1 MILTPNKIYE
11 NFISQVIDK
20 SKTVDLLITFIE
32 TIGDDVIREECIHIL
47 NKIDIHHNKVFKI
60 LENIFLSDS
69 NGDLRYAAARVI
81 KNKFLNKAL
90 SPFLWALKFESSYN
104 CLVCIIKSLEE
115 ISDTKIKSVL
125 INEIKKINI
134 EPFKESLS
142 SLTIKNEIESYSHR
156 NLAEILINHITIFSL
171 KKKFNKLKCE
181 VEKGLIVDLD
191 LSNIDDQVINWH
203 DREILQD
210 CSDILGIQHLK
221 KLNNLKVYPLKW
233 VISNEL
239 TFASSLALIE
249 ALEGL
254 NNDVAKK
261 ALIFEID
268 KIDDR
273 KFLLSIKTLLKTYN
287 SLENLSTSKLSDIYR
302 NFILISFLKK
312 KYEEL
317 NYELDNGE
325 IVKLQIEGKALITLP
340 EFIYHLSS
348 LFSLVLKNCN
358 LYSLP
363 HSIGAFQNLKILN
376 LEGNNLTSLPNS
388 IRNLQSLQNLNLSR
402 NKITTLPNFIGIL
415 SSLEELNMENN
426 DLVKLPKS
434 IGDLILLKHLNV
446 SRNRLKSIP
455 QSIGALKSLQSLNL
469 YSNKI
474 VDLPES
480 IGLLQS
486 LENLNLDKNLLE
498 KVPDSI
504 GSLSL
509 LKFLKLEENSLVSL
523 PENIKLLKSLEHLDV
538 GWNRLENLPK
548 FISSLSSLK
557 TLRLSHN
564 KLKNFPDAVCNLSS
578 LEYLNAS
585 RNELSLLPEFFG
597 NLISLKVLKL
607 SDNCILNVPNSIG
620 ALWSLEI
627 LDLCGNKVE
636 SLPET
641 IGKLSSL
648 NELYLNG
655 NQLKNLPHSFKE
667 LKSLKKLSLND
678 NKLTNLPEFVL
689 NTLSN

>member
-11 NFISQVIDK
+11 SFRSQVIDK
-20 SKTVDLLITFIE
+20 SKTVDLLITLIE
-32 TIGDDVIREECIHIL
+32 TIEDDAIREECVNIL
-47 NKIDIHHNKVFKI
+47 NKIDLHHNKVFKI

-90 SPFLWALKFESSYN
+90 SPFLWALKYESSYN

-115 ISDTKIKSVL
+115 INDNIIKAVL

-142 SLTIKNEIESYSHR
+142 SLIVKNGIESYSYR
-156 NLAEILINHITIFSL
+156 KLGEILINHTTIFFL
-171 KKKFNKLKCE
+171 KKKFKKLNYE

-191 LSNIDDQVINWH
+191 LSNIDDLVIDWH
-203 DREILQD
+203 YREILQD

-233 VISNEL
+233 VINNEL
-239 TFASSLALIE
+239 TFTSSLALIK

-261 ALIFEID
+261 ALISEID

-273 KFLLSIKTLLKTYN
+273 KFLLSIQTLLKTCN

-312 KYEEL
+312 KDEKL
-317 NYELDNGE
+317 NYELVNGE

-340 EFIYHLSS
+340 EFICHLSS
-348 LFSLVLKNCN
+348 LRSLVLKNCN

-363 HSIGAFQNLKILN
+363 HSIGTFQNLKILN
-376 LEGNNLTSLPNS
+376 IEGNNLTSLPKS
-388 IRNLQSLQNLNLSR
+388 IRNLQSLQNLDLSR
-402 NKITTLPNFIGIL
+402 NKIAILPYFIGML
-415 SSLEELNMENN
+415 SSLEDLNIENN
-426 DLVKLPKS
+426 YLVKLPKT
-434 IGDLILLKHLNV
+434 IGDLFLLKHLNA
-446 SRNRLKSIP
+446 SRNQLKDIP
-455 QSIGALKSLQSLNL
+455 QSIISLKSLQSLKL

-480 IGLLQS
+480 IGLLHS
-486 LENLNLDKNLLE
+486 LENLDLDRNILE

-509 LKFLKLEENSLVSL
+509 LKVLKIEENSLVSL
-523 PENIKLLKSLEHLDV
+523 PESIKLLKSLEHLYV
-538 GWNRLENLPK
+538 GWNRLDNFPK
-548 FISSLSSLK
+548 GISSLSSLK
-557 TLRLSHN
+557 TLHLSNN
-564 KLKNFPDAVCNLSS
+564 KLKNFPDAVCFLPS

-585 RNELSLLPEFFG
+585 CNELSLLPEVIG

-607 SDNCILNVPNSIG
+607 SDNSILNVPNSIG
-620 ALWSLEI
+620 SLLSLET
-627 LDLCGNKVE
+627 LNLCGNKIE
-636 SLPET
+636 SVPKT

-655 NQLKNLPHSFKE
+655 NQLKNLPLSFKE
-667 LKSLKKLSLND
+667 LKSLKTLSLND